1 MVKKKPTKTQLKKRA
16 DKYFS
21 LWIRRRDKVC
31 QSTRLADQGAEG
43 CTREQNLQC
52 AHIHTRS
59 YSATR
64 LDPENA
70 VALCRS
76 CHVFFTQRPREWR
89 YFINTLFDDVEYYD
103 TIGERAF
110 LGARRLVAVDYEQE
124 AAKWKNL
131 WGE

>member
-1 MVKKKPTKTQLKKRA
+1 MPKKKPTKTQLKKRA

-31 QSTRLADQGAEG
+31 QSTRLSGQGAER

-76 CHVFFTQRPREWR
+76 CHVFFTQRPLEWR
-89 YFINTLFDDVEYYD
+89 VFVNLLFDDPQYYD
-103 TIGERAF
+103 TVGFRAF
-110 LGARRLVAVDYEQE
+110 LGAQRLVAVDYEQE
-124 AAKWKNL
+124 AAKWKTL

>member
-1 MVKKKPTKTQLKKRA
+1 MPKKKPTKTQLKKRA
-16 DKYFS
+16 DRYFS
-21 LWIRRRDKVC
+21 LWIRRRDGVC
-31 QSTRLADQGAEG
+31 QSTRLTGHGAER
-43 CTREQNLQC
+43 CTRESNLQC

-76 CHVFFTQRPREWR
+76 CHVFFTQRPLEWKV
-89 YFINTLFDDVEYYD
+89 FINILFNDPQYYD
-103 TIGERAF
+103 TIGLRAF
-110 LGARRLVAVDYEQE
+110 QGAQRLVAVDYKVE
-124 AAKWKNL
+124 AEKWKTL